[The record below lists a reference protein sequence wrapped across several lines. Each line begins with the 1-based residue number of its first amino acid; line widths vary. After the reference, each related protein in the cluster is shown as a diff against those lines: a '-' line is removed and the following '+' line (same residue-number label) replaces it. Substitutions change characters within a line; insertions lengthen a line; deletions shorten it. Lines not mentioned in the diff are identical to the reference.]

1 MTKAAQ
7 APLHMEH
14 TREGSAAVIDATGR
28 LIAVMQTVDA
38 RLFVEAVNNRDLAE
52 RAIYRQKVPPTI
64 FDWPTEWKR
73 SDLDLL

>member
-1 MTKAAQ
+1 MRAAKT
-7 APLHMEH
+7 PLRMEH

-38 RLFVEAVNNRDLAE
+38 RLVVESVNNRDLAE
-52 RAIYRQKVPPTI
+52 QAIYRQKTPRTI
-64 FDWPTEWKR
+64 FDWPTQWSR